1 MPIIRWREEYSVG
14 VARFDDD
21 HKHLVFLINEVY
33 SGLRQQQAES
43 LIRPVIES
51 LIQYTREHFA
61 REEAAMASTF
71 YPEYQMHC
79 LQHQML
85 IAQVVSLQQKLSAGQ
100 TASGEELYAF
110 LSSWLI
116 DHIIGVDQ
124 KYTDHMRH
132 HGVL

>member
-1 MPIIRWREEYSVG
+1 MSIIRWRETYSVG
-14 VARFDDD
+14 VARFDED
-21 HKHLVFLINEVY
+21 HKHLVWLINEVY
-33 SGLRQQQAES
+33 SSLRQGQSEAKMK
-43 LIRPVIES
+43 PVLDA

-61 REEAAMASTF
+61 REEAAMASIF

-85 IAQVVSLQQKLSAGQ
+85 IAQVVTLQQKVEAGGG
-100 TASGEELYAF
+100 AKGEELYAF
-110 LSSWLI
+110 LSGWLI

-124 KYTDHMRH
+124 KYTDHMRS